1 MEEDTVELRMAKLAS
16 DFDDMAR
23 AARREADDKLLKADL
38 YEKCAIR
45 IRVELQKALPP
56 TEHPAN
62 ESITGSVAVP

>member
-1 MEEDTVELRMAKLAS
+1 
-16 DFDDMAR
+16 MAR